1 MTEQQQ
7 AGPDTGTDDRLTAL
21 EDEQERQGGILEQ
34 ILATLKGRGTAS
46 ASGSGASSRDPDAGK
61 SIADLVREGVE
72 QLDREKQQRAD
83 ADTERQQRADD
94 RERLARLEERTPA
107 ETVSSPAGRARGWL
121 QRYGFGIDEPRK

>member
-83 ADTERQQRADD
+83 D

-107 ETVSSPAGRARGWL
+107 ETVSTPAGRARGWL